1 MSDIIQKELVEKTNK
16 SIDDILDVPIEKIS
30 FDSKVPVDS
39 DITDSNKVYKGD
51 VSILFADMRN
61 STKFTDDNSAKT
73 VVKV

>member
-1 MSDIIQKELVEKTNK
+1 MNDCVQKELVETVND
-16 SIDDILDVPIEKIS
+16 SIDNILSIPVEKIS
-30 FDSKVPVDS
+30 FDSKIPLDE
-39 DITDSNKVYKGD
+39 DITDSNKVYKGE